1 MANVLSFR
9 RGAKVRHVDTRY
21 NWWWGSRMET
31 INEVVT
37 IVDGPRDPQ
46 TGRYC
51 RATDF
56 DAQVTVKPAKG
67 DAYDVNVEHLEPYNT
82 IWDLTHDELCALRG
96 HVVLGSCY
104 LKDYDNKFGIDPKQV
119 YDFCEGYG
127 ESIGWSDEDDT
138 PEAFADYCEGVERWE
153 DAA

>member
-1 MANVLSFR
+1 M
-9 RGAKVRHVDTRY
+9 
-21 NWWWGSRMET
+21 
-31 INEVVT
+31 
-37 IVDGPRDPQ
+37 
-46 TGRYC
+46 
-51 RATDF
+51 
-56 DAQVTVKPAKG
+56 KPAKG
-67 DAYDVNVEHLEPYNT
+67 DAYDVNVEHLEVYNT
-82 IWDLTHDELCALRG
+82 IWDLTHDELMQLRG
-96 HVVLGSCY
+96 QVVLGSCY